1 MTKEVKQEIIK
12 LIDNIEDMK
21 VLNFIYLYL
30 KKINNGLGE

>member
-12 LIDNIEDMK
+12 LIDSIDDIK

-30 KKINNGLGE
+30 SKIKNELGE